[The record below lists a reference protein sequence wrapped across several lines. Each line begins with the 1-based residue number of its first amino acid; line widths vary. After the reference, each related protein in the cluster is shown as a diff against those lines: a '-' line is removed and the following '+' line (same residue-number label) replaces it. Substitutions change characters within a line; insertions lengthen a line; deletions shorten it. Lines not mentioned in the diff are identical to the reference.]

1 MNGGGLLHTGQS
13 WPGRPKRSVKPLPIS
28 APGRPQLSA
37 AKAEGRAADAANVQ
51 HEMVGKT
58 TRIPQRQ
65 HPTGFNAPDAVK
77 KAPEARA
84 KTSGG
89 SPRGSK
95 SWKRRLAKSPRAFT
109 GSRPTCLISH
119 LPRALHSISFSSL
132 ETNR

>member
-1 MNGGGLLHTGQS
+1 MLAFAWPTKRLAPTTMNGGGLLHTGQS

-37 AKAEGRAADAANVQ
+37 AKAEGRVADAANFR

-65 HPTGFNAPDAVK
+65 HPAAFNASDAVP
-77 KAPEARA
+77 KALEAMA

-89 SPRGSK
+89 Y
-95 SWKRRLAKSPRAFT
+95 WAAAAARREDQ
-109 GSRPTCLISH
+109 GH
-119 LPRALHSISFSSL
+119 GN
-132 ETNR
+132 ED